1 MNISDYSTKAIT
13 TLLGSHGLD
22 DIDATLLAQVLGLVG
37 ESGEVA
43 EKFIIRVGT
52 VVSSNL
58 C

>member
-22 DIDATLLAQVLGLVG
+22 DIDATLLAQILGLVG

-43 EKFIIRVGT
+43 PK
-52 VVSSNL
+52 